1 MLKILIIM
9 IVGIILGRITRDR
22 IHLSIKTVT
31 FILVWTLL
39 LLLGYEAGGNDA
51 VMHSI
56 PTLGARAI
64 IISSA
69 SIAGSIFFSC
79 LLWHSIKNWGEER

>member
-9 IVGIILGRITRDR
+9 IVGIVLGRITRDR
-22 IHLSIKTVT
+22 IHLSIKTIT
-31 FILVWTLL
+31 FILVCTLL

-56 PTLGARAI
+56 PTLGARALLL
-64 IISSA
+64 SSA
-69 SIAGSIFFSC
+69 SIAGSILFAYI
-79 LLWHSIKNWGEER
+79 LWHSIKNRGGER